1 VVIWVVATLVV
12 VIVALLGLIARLRGT
27 VQRLDIARVK
37 EADVVPPQVA
47 AVVPDPGAGS
57 IGTAQV
63 LTWMR
68 HEIRTPINAVV
79 GMADLLLD
87 GQLAPKQR
95 EYLGM
100 LRGSAESLSRVFD
113 DLLDL
118 CRVDAGRVT
127 LDAQPFN
134 VREAVEVSLDQVAR
148 TAAERS
154 IDLACEIAPGTPP
167 TVLGDAAR
175 LRQILTILLTNA
187 LKRTHEGRITVS
199 VSAGPLPNGHE
210 LRFSVRDSGI
220 PISAERARG
229 AFRSLNAIVSRGDT
243 VADAQDLGL
252 ALCHGLAGLMGGAIT
267 VRTGEAS
274 GSAFELTVAAETP
287 GRVLE
292 ASRLRRREFSPKT
305 PGPLRV
311 LLAEDSEV
319 SRAVA
324 VDVVQRLGHTVDV
337 AGDGYEVIE
346 ALDRQQYDVIL
357 MDMHMPRM
365 DGLAATREVCLRWP
379 PDRRPRII
387 ALSASEL
394 PEDRARWVEAG
405 ADGWVSK
412 SLPIEELRRVL
423 DDSPV
428 RSEVAARI
436 PGRQPLGPVGI
447 APQIVDMFLRE
458 GGRLLVTLRVALE
471 RGDVAAAERAA
482 HTLKGSAAMI
492 GATSVAA
499 SCTGVIDAVQSGACE
514 DVAGLL
520 AHIDI
525 EMAALQAT
533 AVLSG
538 ASVAGSAIS
547 AGPTE

>member
-1 VVIWVVATLVV
+1 
-12 VIVALLGLIARLRGT
+12 
-27 VQRLDIARVK
+27 
-37 EADVVPPQVA
+37 
-47 AVVPDPGAGS
+47 
-57 IGTAQV
+57 
-63 LTWMR
+63 
-68 HEIRTPINAVV
+68 
-79 GMADLLLD
+79 
-87 GQLAPKQR
+87 
-95 EYLGM
+95 
-100 LRGSAESLSRVFD
+100 
-113 DLLDL
+113 
-118 CRVDAGRVT
+118 
-127 LDAQPFN
+127 
-134 VREAVEVSLDQVAR
+134 
-148 TAAERS
+148 
-154 IDLACEIAPGTPP
+154 
-167 TVLGDAAR
+167 
-175 LRQILTILLTNA
+175 
-187 LKRTHEGRITVS
+187 
-199 VSAGPLPNGHE
+199 
-210 LRFSVRDSGI
+210 
-220 PISAERARG
+220 
-229 AFRSLNAIVSRGDT
+229 
-243 VADAQDLGL
+243 
-252 ALCHGLAGLMGGAIT
+252 
-267 VRTGEAS
+267 
-274 GSAFELTVAAETP
+274 
-287 GRVLE
+287 
-292 ASRLRRREFSPKT
+292 
-305 PGPLRV
+305 
-311 LLAEDSEV
+311 
-319 SRAVA
+319 
-324 VDVVQRLGHTVDV
+324 
-337 AGDGYEVIE
+337 
-346 ALDRQQYDVIL
+346 

-471 RGDVAAAERAA
+471 RGDLAAAERAA

-499 SCTGVIDAVQSGACE
+499 SCSGVIDAVQSGACE

-520 AHIDI
+520 AHIDL

-533 AVLSG
+533 AVPSG